1 MMLENLLKILSQV
14 LEEVREFTLVDMEEL
29 AGIVEEAWKVS
40 AISFAADRNLA
51 ILAKHSI

>member
-1 MMLENLLKILSQV
+1 MMLENFLKILSQV